1 MIYINHPLRSKRHN
15 KDIILNSVIKVMI
28 LGHIEFLAIET
39 KGVKVNYSSGQDKMR
54 EKVIV

>member
-1 MIYINHPLRSKRHN
+1 MIYINHPLRLKRHN

-39 KGVKVNYSSGQDKMR
+39 KGVKVNYSSGQG
-54 EKVIV
+54 